1 MEWQNPERG
10 PHCPNVLEST
20 RRENVPLTAKV
31 NVAAKLS
38 KQGDGHLG
46 PKAENYQSFPAHLFE
61 HWSGYNV
68 IPPLHNPFPLGA
80 VVPQFYGYYVPEENN
95 ENQAA
100 PYLSPILLL
109 ENCGIPIDPEALNQD
124 DKEECASLLYRLHEA
139 GWIHGSYAARNILTQ
154 PGPLSE
160 WPPFRIL
167 GGVKSFRLIDFGRSS
182 NCSSSSRAMEEMTAN
197 QLCHIAPY

>member
-1 MEWQNPERG
+1 MDILIQR
-10 PHCPNVLEST
+10 
-20 RRENVPLTAKV
+20 
-31 NVAAKLS
+31 
-38 KQGDGHLG
+38 
-46 PKAENYQSFPAHLFE
+46 PKT
-61 HWSGYNV
+61 
-68 IPPLHNPFPLGA
+68 INPFLSICSSIGMDTTSFHRSITHSYSEQLF
-80 VVPQFYGYYVPEENN
+80 QFYGYYVPEENN